1 VVIRRRQKAANQSL
15 EEIVSVTSAMVGQLL
30 KENRALKAENE
41 RLTRELEQVTRGWE
55 EVRKLARSAPRRRS
69 AAR

>member
-1 VVIRRRQKAANQSL
+1 VVIRRRQKPANQSL
-15 EEIVSVTSAMVGQLL
+15 EEIVSVTSDMVGRLL

-41 RLTRELEQVTRGWE
+41 RLTRELEHVSRGWD

-69 AAR
+69 PTR